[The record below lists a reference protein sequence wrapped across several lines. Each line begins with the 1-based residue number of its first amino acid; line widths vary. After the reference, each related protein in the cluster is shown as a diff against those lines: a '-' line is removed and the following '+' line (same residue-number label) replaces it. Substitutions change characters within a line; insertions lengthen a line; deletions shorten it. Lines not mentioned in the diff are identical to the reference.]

1 MLVPVSVSVPAPMVR
16 PPPTPPEMPPS
27 TKSPE
32 NVPDA
37 LVSVRVWAPS
47 ETTPA
52 PSSVVIEVPA
62 VPEMSKVPLTR
73 TSAEFEIEP
82 APLRFRKPAASIVV
96 APV

>member
-1 MLVPVSVSVPAPMVR
+1 MLTPVSVSVPPAMVSA
-16 PPPTPPEMPPS
+16 PPTPPEMPPS
-27 TKSPE
+27 AITPE
-32 NVPDA
+32 KAPEA
-37 LVSVRVWAPS
+37 SVSVSVCAPS
-47 ETTPA
+47 ETPPA

-62 VPEMSKVPLTR
+62 VPEMSNVPLSM